1 VSGLSWDV
9 VLLLEVVCVVGAMV
23 QSVVG
28 LGLGLL
34 AAPAVALVAPSLAP
48 ALPVWLALMISGV
61 MLLGERAHVDWRAL
75 AWALP
80 ARVPGTAI
88 GAWLVATVSDEAISV
103 TIGVVV
109 LLAVALTLRTAHIPL
124 TPTTLLTAG
133 VVSGISGTATSIGG
147 PPLAVLYQ
155 RQPPEVVR
163 STLAVY
169 FFVGVLISLI
179 GLGLTGGLTASAAHI
194 ALVLFPAV
202 LGGMLLGALLRDR
215 IPREQFRLV
224 VLGLC
229 AVSALALLARAVL

>member
-9 VLLLEVVCVVGAMV
+9 VLLLEVVCVVGALV

-61 MLLGERAHVDWRAL
+61 MVLGERSHVDWRAL

-80 ARVPGTAI
+80 ARVPGTVI
-88 GAWLVATVSDEAISV
+88 GAWLVAHVSDATISV
-103 TIGVVV
+103 AIGLVV
-109 LLAVALTLRTAHIPL
+109 LFAVGLTLHTAHVPL
-124 TPTTLLTAG
+124 NRGTLVAAG
-133 VVSGISGTATSIGG
+133 VVAGISGTATSIGG
-147 PPLAVLYQ
+147 PPIAVLYQ
-155 RQPPEVVR
+155 REPPEVVR
-163 STLAVY
+163 STLAVF
-169 FFVGVLISLI
+169 FFVGVLISLT
-179 GLGLTGGLTASAAHI
+179 GLGLSGGLPAASGRV

-202 LGGMLLGALLRDR
+202 LGGMLLGALVRDR

-229 AVSALALLARAVL
+229 AVSALALLARAIL

>member
-1 VSGLSWDV
+1 MSGLSWDV
-9 VLLLEVVCVVGAMV
+9 VLLLEVVCVVGALV

-61 MLLGERAHVDWRAL
+61 MVLGERAHVDWRAL

-80 ARVPGTAI
+80 ARIPGTAI
-88 GAWLVATVSDEAISV
+88 GAWLVATVSDEVIAIA
-103 TIGVVV
+103 IGVVV
-109 LLAVALTLRTAHIPL
+109 LLAVGLTLRTAHLPL
-124 TPTTLLTAG
+124 TPFTLVTAG

-155 RQPPEVVR
+155 RQAPEVVR
-163 STLAVY
+163 STLAVF
-169 FFVGVLISLI
+169 FFVGVLISLT
-179 GLGLTGGLTASAAHI
+179 GLGLTGGLPAASGRV

-202 LGGMLLGALLRDR
+202 LGGMLLGALVRDR

-224 VLGLC
+224 VLALC
-229 AVSALALLARAVL
+229 TVSALVLLARAVL